1 MSTDI
6 GDLGLPFCGE
16 VIGFN
21 AESLKES
28 TTPASEELAFEVH
41 DPVPPYHL
49 ASEEVLKV
57 VNDTIKSLQ
66 AKSELRK
73 AIRDLGDSAHFI
85 EVCFNNVA
93 DDLCQAQMQGTDAQK
108 KQLRTF
114 ANAWAIHHKV
124 NFPWST
130 FASCGNR
137 VALPDMLV
145 QLQMVNEVFSPLS
158 PPVSYFFVLNFAGD
172 FIKLMN
178 ASDVTLPEKK
188 QEIQAYRKQL
198 QEDVKKSSN
207 LSQGFYNLRNAVDR
221 FQRGVLEFFQS
232 GDELESQVQT
242 LKENL
247 DKIRKEIDRLTKQG
261 FLDATALVSLG
272 GVAAGGFAIG
282 VLCPF
287 LWIGAAVFAYRTFR
301 KGADIVQT
309 MRERKEKTAQLEK
322 MEKQL
327 EEQQK
332 ALEGIRR
339 VHAILVPPKSRMELI
354 KEKLVV
360 FGKIWQLIHT
370 DLNEIERGLEL
381 ATSSAGARMFQRRL
395 ETISTIYHAL
405 ADALYEYETNVQ
417 VRNIAELKD

>member
-1 MSTDI
+1 MPGRSITRLTSHGALSASSLSYTD
-6 GDLGLPFCGE
+6 P
-16 VIGFN
+16 
-21 AESLKES
+21 
-28 TTPASEELAFEVH
+28 
-41 DPVPPYHL
+41 
-49 ASEEVLKV
+49 
-57 VNDTIKSLQ
+57 
-66 AKSELRK
+66 R
-73 AIRDLGDSAHFI
+73 
-85 EVCFNNVA
+85 
-93 DDLCQAQMQGTDAQK
+93 
-108 KQLRTF
+108 
-114 ANAWAIHHKV
+114 
-124 NFPWST
+124 ST

-287 LWIGAAVFAYRTFR
+287 LWIGAAV
-301 KGADIVQT
+301 G
-309 MRERKEKTAQLEK
+309 TAFPF
-322 MEKQL
+322 
-327 EEQQK
+327 
-332 ALEGIRR
+332 GC
-339 VHAILVPPKSRMELI
+339 ELLFI
-354 KEKLVV
+354 KLDVV
-360 FGKIWQLIHT
+360 LG
-370 DLNEIERGLEL
+370 
-381 ATSSAGARMFQRRL
+381 
-395 ETISTIYHAL
+395 
-405 ADALYEYETNVQ
+405 
-417 VRNIAELKD
+417 VRI